1 MSSFIPFVFA
11 AVIIS
16 LKTGYECADN
26 RCQSQIEDQQQLTAD
41 INQEVEWNQQNN
53 DQRTQNRFK
62 IEDVQLSL
70 HSLKF
75 PLRRYKLNNL
85 RLSSA
90 SISPSKQAQAFLYFK
105 FLA

>member
-1 MSSFIPFVFA
+1 VFA

-53 DQRTQNRFK
+53 EQRSTNT
-62 IEDVQLSL
+62 
-70 HSLKF
+70 
-75 PLRRYKLNNL
+75 
-85 RLSSA
+85 
-90 SISPSKQAQAFLYFK
+90 KQIQD
-105 FLA
+105 